1 MYMVQWILFERFKD
15 MIRFLA
21 QSFREKRI
29 ANFFD
34 PQVNLL
40 QWMDDDLLIQIG
52 NYLTRIVNH
61 ENYADLFKKCD
72 IPGNTY
78 IYDNLQKVCAAHYV
92 HDVNLLM
99 ALVLIIVRFSATRL
113 CYSMQCDFIHLCVM
127 GF

>member
-1 MYMVQWILFERFKD
+1 MLFRSAHFQNILAKNIQWVLFERFKD

-21 QSFREKRI
+21 QSLCEKRI

-78 IYDNLQKVCAAHYV
+78 EYIYIYIYIY
-92 HDVNLLM
+92 
-99 ALVLIIVRFSATRL
+99 II
-113 CYSMQCDFIHLCVM
+113 YI
-127 GF
+127 

>member
-1 MYMVQWILFERFKD
+1 

-29 ANFFD
+29 DNFFD

-61 ENYADLFKKCD
+61 ENYADLIQKCD
-72 IPGNTY
+72 MPGNTY
-78 IYDNLQKVCAAHYV
+78 IY
-92 HDVNLLM
+92 
-99 ALVLIIVRFSATRL
+99 I
-113 CYSMQCDFIHLCVM
+113 
-127 GF
+127 